1 MANAVSLLLVGA
13 SASVSGCS
21 AYDLPLPG
29 GAGTGSDSYAV
40 TVEFADVLDL
50 VPQSSVKVNQVTV
63 GSVEAIEVAGW
74 TAVVTLRLPRSLEM
88 PDNAVAEL
96 RQTSLLGEKY
106 VSLAAPADEPPRG
119 RLGEGDRIPL
129 HRSAR
134 HPEVEEV
141 LGAMSLLLNGGG
153 VAHLKTIETELNNA
167 MRGRSD
173 DFAGVIDELG
183 AFIGG
188 LDEQKADIVRAID
201 SLDRLAGTLAENQD
215 TIAAALDELPRGI
228 EVLADQ
234 RQQLTAMLTALA
246 DLGEVGTRVITASRD
261 DLEANLRALAPI
273 LTNLNKA
280 GDNLPKSYQLL
291 LTYPFPSASAAA
303 MKGDFTNLWVT
314 LDADLQSLADNL
326 GVARLSDS
334 LQSAAAAP
342 ADSAARTESVETPA
356 VPRPSGSGGSWTSL
370 FETGGS
376 S

>member
-1 MANAVSLLLVGA
+1 MRQGRPAAAIAVAVATML
-13 SASVSGCS
+13 SGCS

-29 GAGTGSDSYAV
+29 GAGAGPDSFAV

-74 TAVVTLRLPRSLEM
+74 TAVVTLRLPRSLEL

-106 VSLAAPADEPPRG
+106 VSLAAPAEAPRG

-153 VAHLKTIETELNNA
+153 VAQLKTIESELSNA
-167 MRGRSD
+167 LRGRSD
-173 DFAGVIDELG
+173 VVADLIDDLG

-188 LDEQKADIVRAID
+188 LDDQKGDIVQAID
-201 SLDRLAGTLAENQD
+201 SLDRLSATMAANQD
-215 TIAAALDELPRGI
+215 TIAAALDELPRGLAI
-228 EVLADQ
+228 LADQ
-234 RQQLTAMLTALA
+234 RQQLTAMLSALA
-246 DLGEVGTRVITASRD
+246 DLGEVGTRVIEGSRA

-273 LTNLNKA
+273 LTNLNEA

-291 LTYPFPSASAAA
+291 LTYPFPSTSAAA
-303 MKGDFTNLWVT
+303 IKGDYTNLWVT
-314 LDADLQSLADNL
+314 LDTDLQALAETV
-326 GVARLSDS
+326 GVARLPDS
-334 LQSAAAAP
+334 LHSASPP
-342 ADSAARTESVETPA
+342 ADSAARTESVESPA
-356 VPRPSGSGGSWTSL
+356 VPGPSGSGGSWTSL
-370 FETGGS
+370 FELGGLR
-376 S
+376 